1 MRMKGRRPDLARKRN
16 QHWAARALGAMAVVL
31 VATCGAAA
39 ARAQTQAH
47 SATFASSGDAD
58 FDAWRDDFT
67 ARAIAQGRDPTVVR
81 RLLTGVQPDQS
92 IISLDQQQPE
102 FVAPVWDYVNNR
114 VTDRRI
120 AAGEQLK
127 ASMVSTLAA
136 IQQRYGVDSD
146 IVLGVW
152 ALESNF
158 GQAALNYTAP
168 EALATLAFEG
178 RRRAQFENYLL
189 SLCQM
194 VERGLAD
201 PDELRSSWAGAMG
214 QPQFMPDV
222 YLSTAVDWDGDG
234 RRDIWTNNA
243 DVAASIAHYL
253 QDRGWHA
260 GEPVFDEVRLPSG
273 FDYALA
279 DGSTRSVS
287 DWESLGVRRIDGSP
301 WSADDRMLQSQLYL
315 PAGATGPVLLLHP
328 NFAVIRR
335 YNASDR
341 YALVVALL
349 ARGFE
354 GHGGLV
360 APWPTQLGSLN
371 RDQTLELQ
379 TLLNSLGYSAGAPD
393 GLFGSGTRRAVRAFQ
408 TDQHLAPD
416 GFPTTDLLNAVR
428 VRAGVTPDPPTA
440 SSGPH
445 ALDAH
450 GVRELQRLLKRLGY
464 RLGVADGNI
473 GPSTRNAIR
482 LFQRRHHMGVTGRAT
497 SDVLTAARSATR

>member
-1 MRMKGRRPDLARKRN
+1 L
-16 QHWAARALGAMAVVL
+16 
-31 VATCGAAA
+31 
-39 ARAQTQAH
+39 AQTG
-47 SATFASSGDAD
+47 FASSGNAD
-58 FDAWRDDFT
+58 FDAWRDDFA
-67 ARAIAQGRDPTVVR
+67 ARAIAQGRDPGVVR
-81 RLLTGVQPDQS
+81 RLLSGIRPDES

-102 FVAPVWDYVNNR
+102 FVAPVWDYVINR

-120 AAGEQLK
+120 AAGQQLK
-127 ASMVSTLAA
+127 ASMRSTLEA
-136 IQQRYGVDSD
+136 IEQRYGVDSD
-146 IVLGVW
+146 IVLAIW

-158 GQAALNYTAP
+158 GQAPLNYAAP
-168 EALATLAFEG
+168 QALATLAYEG

-189 SLCQM
+189 ALCLM

-253 QDRGWHA
+253 QDRGWRA
-260 GEPVFDEVRLPSG
+260 GAPVFDEVRVANG

-301 WSADDRMLQSQLYL
+301 WPERDRSLQSQLYL
-315 PAGATGPVLLLHP
+315 PAGASGPVLLLHP

-349 ARGFE
+349 ARAFE
-354 GHGGLV
+354 GRSGQLV
-360 APWPTQLGSLN
+360 APWPTQLAALN

-379 TLLNSLGYSAGAPD
+379 TLLNSLGYNAGIPD

-408 TDQHLAPD
+408 SDQHLAPD

-428 VRAGVTPDPPTA
+428 VRAGVSVDPPA
-440 SSGPH
+440 PPPR
-445 ALDAH
+445 ALDAR

-464 RLGVADGNI
+464 RLGPADGAV
-473 GPSTRNAIR
+473 GPATRSAIR
-482 LFQRRHHMGVTGRAT
+482 AFQRRRHMDVTGRAT
-497 SDVLTAARSATR
+497 TDVLAAARAAVR